1 MWNPVSAVLD
11 YLQGKDLQVP
21 EHAVQAILPGRKLF
35 EWQDP
40 GALIVPPT
48 QVTGPAQWFYADPVT
63 AQTDSNSAVW
73 SCLQA
78 LSNSHIEPPLKVWR
92 GDPDSGLGFASNAVW
107 LSDAPMQQLLMDP
120 NPVHTP
126 PEIWFWTSWAKHV
139 DGNAYLRKIR
149 AGDPNRGNVVQLW
162 PISPRLIRPITFKGS
177 SNFIDAYRYSYAPGK
192 FDDIDPRNIIHFR
205 IGIDD
210 QDHRL
215 GLAPIKRLLR
225 EIASDQSAT
234 QYTDALLRNFG
245 IPGLVVTV
253 PQNSSLNEQQAD
265 DIKQRIEQR
274 FGYENRGN
282 VGVLTAGATIEQ
294 FGFSPDQ
301 LNMKEL
307 HEVPET
313 LICAVM
319 GVPPVIA
326 GLSSGLGQSQNYA
339 SMKVIRE
346 NFTELT
352 IVPLWRMDAAKLNKE
367 LKPDFTSDPE
377 VRIGYDLSMVR
388 ALQEDRNQLFTRLD
402 NAVKTG
408 WLLPNEARGE
418 VGYGPK
424 PWGDQPM
431 PQPSTMN
438 TSGGA
443 GVQTNSGTTPAKA
456 SAQERVISL
465 KAGELTADA
474 LQALVELGTP
484 ALHDELERYFDGQR
498 RRVIR
503 SLTGTEG

>member
-1 MWNPVSAVLD
+1 MRNPLD
-11 YLQGKDLQVP
+11 VALGWLRGTDLQPAEVAAT
-21 EHAVQAILPGRKLF
+21 EVAVGSVQRKLF
-35 EWQDP
+35 QWQDP

-48 QVTGPAQWFYADPVT
+48 MVTGPAQWFYADPIV
-63 AQTDSNSAVW
+63 AQTDGNSAVW
-73 SCLQA
+73 SCLLA
-78 LSNSHIEPPLKVWR
+78 LSNAHIEPPLKVWR
-92 GDPDSGLGFASNAVW
+92 GDPDSAVGVATAEW
-107 LSDAPMQQLLMDP
+107 LADSALQLLLMDP

-126 PEIWFWTSWAKHV
+126 PEVWFWTSWAKHT
-139 DGNAYLRKIR
+139 DGNAYLRKVR
-149 AGDPNRGNVVQLW
+149 SGDPNTGNVVQLW
-162 PISPRLIRPITFKGS
+162 PISPRLIRPITYKGS
-177 SNFIDAYRYSYAPGK
+177 PNFIDAYRYSYAPGK
-192 FDDIDPRNIIHFR
+192 YDDIDPRNIVHFR

-215 GLAPIKRLLR
+215 GLSPIKRLLR

-265 DIKQRIEQR
+265 EIKQRIEQR

-282 VGVLTAGATIEQ
+282 VGVLTAGATIAQ

-313 LICAVM
+313 RICAVM

-352 IVPLWRMDAAKLNKE
+352 VVPLWRMDAAKLNKE
-367 LKPDFTSDPE
+367 LRPDFTAE
-377 VRIGYDLSMVR
+377 TTVRIGYDLSMVR

-402 NAVKTG
+402 NAVRTG
-408 WLLPNEARGE
+408 WVLPNEARAE
-418 VGYGPK
+418 VGYAPK
-424 PWGDQPM
+424 PWGEVPM
-431 PQPSTMN
+431 PQPAPLVSG
-438 TSGGA
+438 GGA
-443 GVQTNSGTTPAKA
+443 GQQTNAGTVPAKGT
-456 SAQERVISL
+456 ERVISL
-465 KAGELTADA
+465 KAGELSADA

-484 ALHDELERYFDGQR
+484 ALHDELERFFQGQR